1 MLPPD
6 VSPDKF
12 REVALAA
19 IRRMPGLVSCNRQS
33 LFNAL
38 INAAQDGLMPDG
50 REAAI
55 VPRKGM
61 ANYQPMVAGIYKK
74 VKTSGSVATI
84 SANVVYDGEPF
95 EVLLG
100 DDERIV
106 HRRDMSKVADG
117 NEAAVYA
124 IATLK
129 DGSKER
135 EVMTWDQVMT
145 VRQTSSTPN
154 DGPWV
159 TSPGEMARKT
169 VVRRL
174 AKRLPVLDQADE
186 ALHRTIGRVDSLYAF
201 GTPAPEAP
209 QPPSSPRDALNAQ
222 IPLKAVA
229 ASTTRA
235 DRVQDMSTTYDTADD
250 HHDPADVCLKC
261 QGTGR
266 YMKTDK
272 PCFAC
277 NGTGNTAKKPIVT
290 GKDTA
295 PPPERTREAWVAFI
309 NGLIQACEKQTD
321 RAGIEEIA
329 ARPSVAKALAEAP
342 PWAKDEIENVI
353 GDFMTKLPAA
363 EPGDDLDDV
372 VIAGEEHLAAG

>member
-1 MLPPD
+1 MSQALTTLEHEIIELAPQFATMLPPD

-135 EVMTWDQVMT
+135 EVMTSDQVMT

-201 GTPAPEAP
+201 GTPAPEVP

-229 ASTTRA
+229 ASTTR
-235 DRVQDMSTTYDTADD
+235 
-250 HHDPADVCLKC
+250 
-261 QGTGR
+261 
-266 YMKTDK
+266 
-272 PCFAC
+272 
-277 NGTGNTAKKPIVT
+277 
-290 GKDTA
+290 
-295 PPPERTREAWVAFI
+295 
-309 NGLIQACEKQTD
+309 
-321 RAGIEEIA
+321 
-329 ARPSVAKALAEAP
+329 
-342 PWAKDEIENVI
+342 
-353 GDFMTKLPAA
+353 
-363 EPGDDLDDV
+363 
-372 VIAGEEHLAAG
+372 